1 MPAQTSWGVMV
12 VSTESS
18 GGGLPKFG
26 VFPNDQIYTVYLDM
40 RKTTMDPAPSWVFEY
55 AVLQETAEANGTK
68 NPSRSQQGLVLPF
81 PVVKELPVL
90 PAELVRKYLRR
101 LVIVYS
107 IINIDGKMEQ
117 MSVKESPDT
126 LLNETVLNALSKWV
140 FRPAKLGGK
149 TVPMKLLLGIP
160 LAQ

>member
-1 MPAQTSWGVMV
+1 MIL
-12 VSTESS
+12 STESS

-40 RKTTMDPAPSWVFEY
+40 RKTTVDPAPSWVFEY
-55 AVLQETAEANGTK
+55 AVLQETTEANGAK
-68 NPSRSQQGLVLPF
+68 NPGRNQQGLVLPF
-81 PVVKELPVL
+81 PVVKEKPVL
-90 PAELVRKYLRR
+90 PAELLRKYLRR

-107 IINIDGKMEQ
+107 IVNIDGKMEQ

-126 LLNETVLNALSKWV
+126 QLNEPVLNALSKWV
-140 FRPAKLGGK
+140 FKPGQLAGK

-160 LAQ
+160 LSQ

>member
-1 MPAQTSWGVMV
+1 MI

-40 RKTTMDPAPSWVFEY
+40 RKTTVDPTPSWIFEY
-55 AVLQETAEANGTK
+55 AVLQETTEANGAK
-68 NPSRSQQGLVLPF
+68 NPPRNQQGLVLPF
-81 PVVKELPVL
+81 PVVREKPVL
-90 PAELVRKYLRR
+90 PAELLRKYLRR
-101 LVIVYS
+101 RVIVYS

-126 LLNETVLNALSKWV
+126 QLNELVLNALSKWV
-140 FRPAKLGGK
+140 FKPGQLGGK
-149 TVPMKLLLGIP
+149 TVPMKLLVGIP
-160 LAQ
+160 LSQ